1 MNILS
6 QVKFVTMKKQPFS
19 PESLMNVFYKRNQVT
34 WLELLNIIFMREASM
49 FEKCALA
56 KAIETLQTKSYI
68 ERLPG
73 DTVQW
78 TITETGRYQLSN
90 YESGHQAFEMLGQTP
105 N

>member
-1 MNILS
+1 MGILFKA
-6 QVKFVTMKKQPFS
+6 QFVTMKKQPLS
-19 PESLMNVFYKRNQVT
+19 PEFIMSVFLKRSQLT

-56 KAIETLQTKSYI
+56 KTLETLQKKSWI

-78 TITETGRYQLSN
+78 MVTESGRYHFSN
-90 YESGHQAFEMLGQTP
+90 YENGHQAFEVLGQTP

>member
-1 MNILS
+1 
-6 QVKFVTMKKQPFS
+6 MKKQPFS
-19 PESLMNVFYKRNQVT
+19 PESLLTVFHKRTQMT
-34 WLELLNIIFMREASM
+34 WLELLNSMFMREASM

-56 KAIETLQTKSYI
+56 KALETLQKKAWI

-78 TITETGRYQLSN
+78 TITETGRYYLTN
-90 YESGHQAFEMLGQTP
+90 FENGHQTFELFGQTP